1 MCQEMNYKEAYEK
14 EREKCMD
21 LSDKIVLLES
31 ENEELQFKLD
41 KIKNNAFWKATK
53 PARSAIHFAIRQK
66 SRLSNLGGPK
76 DVLKKIVA
84 KNKQKGMMKSFGT
97 DSFPTEEEAKRQER
111 RAKTAAKKAAKKAQA
126 KTNA

>member
-41 KIKNNAFWKATK
+41 KIKNNAFWKAT
-53 PARSAIHFAIRQK
+53 
-66 SRLSNLGGPK
+66 
-76 DVLKKIVA
+76 
-84 KNKQKGMMKSFGT
+84 
-97 DSFPTEEEAKRQER
+97 
-111 RAKTAAKKAAKKAQA
+111 
-126 KTNA
+126 